1 MKRSRIDSFILNQE
15 NERLCALTGS
25 SCPPLSRQL
34 LDTLQLNKLNDL
46 LAREKERGGF
56 YRNLPEHLN
65 SLADLSS
72 LPFTTQADLASHAPG
87 LLLTSQSQ
95 IRRVISDVSPGPA
108 SSSSTSSAAAR
119 SLISGATSGT
129 RPLFSDAT
137 SGTTSAPKRVFYT
150 EGDLENTIRLYE
162 AGLGELIFPGS
173 VTLIGF
179 PPSHAFGLGE
189 LISEAIRRLGGVP
202 LPAGPALTYGEY
214 QELLETKRPD
224 TFVGMPTQLLSI
236 LRACG
241 KGSLRRA
248 LISGDACPI
257 SVISACEALLGTRL
271 FPHYGSREMGMAGAI
286 TCPAH
291 EGMHLRENDIIAE
304 IVGPDGTVLPDGQEG
319 ELVIT
324 TIGMEALPL
333 IRYKTGDITR
343 ILPGY
348 CPCGSVVKR
357 LGAVHRRAEK
367 DNLLA
372 PAQPCDGH
380 GIPVDFSCS
389 RFEPGLMEELDE
401 ILFSFPELVDYRAAL
416 QPPGVLHLEILVQGS
431 LDEGEI
437 RSALQALSAG
447 KELPAW
453 QAPSTRPASRLPAF
467 EQVVV
472 SLRPC
477 TLADRAL
484 YASKR
489 VILDE
494 IPT

>member
-1 MKRSRIDSFILNQE
+1 M
-15 NERLCALTGS
+15 
-25 SCPPLSRQL
+25 
-34 LDTLQLNKLNDL
+34 
-46 LAREKERGGF
+46 
-56 YRNLPEHLN
+56 
-65 SLADLSS
+65 
-72 LPFTTQADLASHAPG
+72 
-87 LLLTSQSQ
+87 
-95 IRRVISDVSPGPA
+95 
-108 SSSSTSSAAAR
+108 
-119 SLISGATSGT
+119 
-129 RPLFSDAT
+129 
-137 SGTTSAPKRVFYT
+137 
-150 EGDLENTIRLYE
+150 
-162 AGLGELIFPGS
+162 IFPGS

-179 PPSHAFGLGE
+179 PSSHAFGLGE

-202 LPAGPALTYGEY
+202 LPAGPLLTYGEY

-304 IVGPDGTVLPDGQEG
+304 IVGPDGTVLPDGQKG

-357 LGAVHRRAEK
+357 LGAVHRRA
-367 DNLLA
+367 DM
-372 PAQPCDGH
+372 Q
-380 GIPVDFSCS
+380 
-389 RFEPGLMEELDE
+389 ELDE

-416 QPPGVLHLEILVQGS
+416 QAPGVLHLHVLTQGF
-431 LDEGEI
+431 LDEGAI
-437 RSALQALSAG
+437 RAALQ
-447 KELPAW
+447 
-453 QAPSTRPASRLPAF
+453 TSRLPAF

-477 TLADRAL
+477 KLSDRAL

-494 IPT
+494 IPAQKA